1 MYSNKNILYIVS
13 AISAIEKIVDY
24 TKEFMSAD
32 ALLKANNQMNFNGT
46 ITLLIAIAEETKK
59 VEKKLLQTQPNI
71 EWQNIADMRNVLA
84 HDYRG
89 IDPEIVFDVVKN
101 ELQNLRI
108 ALLALLKNLPTDAVK
123 EIVQTNQ
130 YQHLQNVIFA
140 NE

>member
-59 VEKKLLQTQPNI
+59 KLKKSYYKHNPILSGKT
-71 EWQNIADMRNVLA
+71 
-84 HDYRG
+84 
-89 IDPEIVFDVVKN
+89 
-101 ELQNLRI
+101 
-108 ALLALLKNLPTDAVK
+108 
-123 EIVQTNQ
+123 
-130 YQHLQNVIFA
+130 
-140 NE
+140 